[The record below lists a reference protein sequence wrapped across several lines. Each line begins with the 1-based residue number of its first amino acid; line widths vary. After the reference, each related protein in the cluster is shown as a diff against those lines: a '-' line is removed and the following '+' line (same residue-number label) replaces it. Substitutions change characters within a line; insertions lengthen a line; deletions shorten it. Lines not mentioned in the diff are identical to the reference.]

1 MLTHETLSAVAAE
14 LRLADVSAL
23 YAAVGENNVGAQTVV
38 RRVIDLFGGDEG
50 ATEDL
55 AEGVQI
61 TGRRAQRRP
70 LSGDPGVLV
79 KSSADGDPEVSD
91 VLVKLAKCCTPM
103 PGDDILGF
111 VTRGS
116 GLSVHRVDCTNASS
130 LRSQPERL
138 VEVEWAPTAQSLFM
152 VNIQVEALDRG
163 ALLTDVSRV
172 LSDLHVNILQAS
184 LTIGR
189 DRVAKSRFTVEMAD
203 PKHLGHVLRAVR
215 AVEGVF
221 DAHRVNG

>member
-1 MLTHETLSAVAAE
+1 KEGVPLKRVLTHETLSTVAAD
-14 LRLADVSAL
+14 LRLADVTAL
-23 YAAVGENNVGAQTVV
+23 YAPGGERNVGAQTVV

-79 KSSADGDPEVSD
+79 KSSADTDTEVSD
-91 VLVKLAKCCTPM
+91 VLVKLSKCCTPM

-116 GLSVHRVDCTNASS
+116 GVSVHRVDCTNAAS
-130 LRSQPERL
+130 LRGQPERL
-138 VEVEWAPTAQSLFM
+138 GRVEGAPTGKWRFL
-152 VNIQVEALDRG
+152 VNNRAGGRG
-163 ALLTDVSRV
+163 L
-172 LSDLHVNILQAS
+172 
-184 LTIGR
+184 
-189 DRVAKSRFTVEMAD
+189 
-203 PKHLGHVLRAVR
+203 
-215 AVEGVF
+215 
-221 DAHRVNG
+221 